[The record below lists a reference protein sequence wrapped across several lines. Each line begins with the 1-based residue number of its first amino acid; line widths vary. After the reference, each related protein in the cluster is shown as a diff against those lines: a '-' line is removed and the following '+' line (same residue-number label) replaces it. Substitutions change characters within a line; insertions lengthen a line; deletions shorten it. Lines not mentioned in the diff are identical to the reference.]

1 MNIRTI
7 SFRRIAA
14 RKILSLL
21 LLLLLLPLLL
31 SSCTYFSS
39 YHRPINMRNNSK
51 FSCLV
56 QIIFQDAIFIVFVTQ
71 WNTTSIKL
79 HLFSKISLIFD
90 TLHFNKNISS
100 MPYHHREW
108 NELQEKGSCS
118 DMNQHTMCHYVSSI
132 SSIFVYC
139 KWQLFIIFLIPSSS
153 FVLKNLLKSTWNI
166 HQRVEGSSGV

>member
-7 SFRRIAA
+7 SFRRNAA

-79 HLFSKISLIFD
+79 HLFSRISLISSAINLIFD
-90 TLHFNKNISS
+90 MRYSAAVVAVKFVMFNEWKLWFKTWFLCLL
-100 MPYHHREW
+100 PRESETVNVEW
-108 NELQEKGSCS
+108 
-118 DMNQHTMCHYVSSI
+118 VSLRC
-132 SSIFVYC
+132 F
-139 KWQLFIIFLIPSSS
+139 
-153 FVLKNLLKSTWNI
+153 
-166 HQRVEGSSGV
+166 